1 MNHKLEII
9 NSINRLPSE
18 LIDIIMNYYWID
30 IYKKSISSI
39 DNTNYDL
46 IKIIN
51 FVYKFIIA
59 DPSRVYSNFHLH
71 YYYKKYNNKL
81 NEIIKDKGKLLC
93 LKINSNLKIDF
104 NNLNTIDAYSGIDP
118 SVRTLAILSISMSNV
133 QRYVLYHS
141 FKKFY

>member
-9 NSINRLPSE
+9 NSINKLPSE

-30 IYKKSISSI
+30 IYKNSILSI

-46 IKIIN
+46 MKIIN

-59 DPSRVYSNFHLH
+59 DPNRVYSNLHLH

-81 NEIIKDKGKLLC
+81 NEIIKDKGKLLL
-93 LKINSNLKIDF
+93 LKIYTNLKIDF
-104 NNLNTIDAYSGIDP
+104 NNLEVIDAYSGID
-118 SVRTLAILSISMSNV
+118 SSIRVLAILSISMSNV